1 MHEYPAFMNY
11 HAQQGIPQGQ
21 AFEMW
26 QAYEY
31 KRMTEGQV
39 QR

>member
-11 HAQQGIPQGQ
+11 HAQQGISQGQ